1 MFFKNDKKIYTIIFT
16 HTIMSKLLSIILSY
30 YMYY

>member
-1 MFFKNDKKIYTIIFT
+1 MFFKNYKNFYTIIFT
-16 HTIMSKLLSIILSY
+16 HTIISKLLSIILSY